1 MSLEISHVNK
11 LDTSMHYRWRLK
23 YPWNLI
29 VDDDKDKNGTTHMSF
44 IVLSQS
50 SSMNI
55 FMK

>member
-1 MSLEISHVNK
+1 
-11 LDTSMHYRWRLK
+11 MHYRWRLK